1 MANTKQKAIVYDMPG
16 MIEVDVCAHKKVR
29 SRGKSRVTW
38 APTGKAQARVNQMRR
53 KRYVTRTVNL
63 NFDNTS
69 YMIELDYAP
78 GVYTDSMEEA
88 QGHIRNYIRRLRR
101 IYKKAG
107 VVLKYIYTT
116 ERGEESGRV
125 HHHLI
130 VSGGVPLEDILG
142 AWKMSKRCYAQH
154 LEFSENGYTDLAMY
168 YAKRQEAF
176 ERCFTCSQN
185 LDRPQPMEED
195 DAECRRISRVFTKK
209 NCRDFCE
216 NNLTRA
222 EMAAMFP
229 GYKLCDGWTC
239 SYNPYDHS
247 YYMHMRL
254 LKSDAAIASWA
265 TTVTYNAGTM
275 GDDYPWD
282 ELTPDD
288 STSRRTEEQY
298 YSAYARAEAMAD
310 EMEV

>member
-29 SRGKSRVTW
+29 SRGDRRVKW
-38 APTGKAQARVNQMRR
+38 APTSQAQQRVNEMRR
-53 KRYVTRTVNL
+53 KRYVTRIVNL
-63 NFDNTS
+63 NFDDTS
-69 YMIELDYAP
+69 YAIELDYAP

-88 QGHIRNYIRRLRR
+88 QGHMRNYIRRLRR

-107 VVLKYIYTT
+107 AIFKYIYTT
-116 ERGEESGRV
+116 ERGGESGRV

-142 AWKMSKRCYAQH
+142 AWKMSKRCWAQH
-154 LEFSENGYTDLAMY
+154 LEFSENGYTDLGAY

-185 LDRPQPMEED
+185 LERPQPLAED

-209 NCRDFCE
+209 NCKDFYE
-216 NNLTRA
+216 HNFTRA
-222 EMAAMFP
+222 EIAALFG
-229 GYKLCDGWTC
+229 GYKLCDGWSC

-247 YYMHMRL
+247 YYMHLRL
-254 LKSDAAIASWA
+254 LKPDANIASWA
-265 TTVTYNAGTM
+265 TTVTYNSGTI

-282 ELTPDD
+282 ELRLEE
-288 STSRRTEEQY
+288 STAGKAEEQY
-298 YSAYARAEAMAD
+298 YSAYERMMRGE
-310 EMEV
+310 EYGES